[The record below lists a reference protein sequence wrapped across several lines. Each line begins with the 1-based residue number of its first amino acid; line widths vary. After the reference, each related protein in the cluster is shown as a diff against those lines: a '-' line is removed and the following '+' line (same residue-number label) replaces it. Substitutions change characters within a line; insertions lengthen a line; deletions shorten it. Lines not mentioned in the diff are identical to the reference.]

1 MGFNFNVFFGYEDVI
16 NSLDD
21 KVLIYCF
28 ASLVFGMVA
37 LLLLSFVLRKIGLN
51 AINRYFVTPLI
62 MSLGL
67 TVIVAIL
74 PTIVFYVVA
83 LDLPPVKI
91 VYSWIAIFTGMLLFV
106 VMNLQTIKN
115 LFREFGKVTEQEEF
129 RNRER

>member
-83 LDLPPVKI
+83 SDLPPVKI

-106 VMNLQTIKN
+106 MMNLQTIKN

>member
-16 NSLDD
+16 NSLED

-83 LDLPPVKI
+83 SDLPPVKI

>member
-83 LDLPPVKI
+83 SDLPPVKI

-115 LFREFGKVTEQEEF
+115 LFREFGKVTEQEGF

>member
-83 LDLPPVKI
+83 SDLPPVKI

-106 VMNLQTIKN
+106 MINLQTIKN

>member
-83 LDLPPVKI
+83 SDLPPVKI

-115 LFREFGKVTEQEEF
+115 LFKEFGKVTEQEEF

>member
-83 LDLPPVKI
+83 SDLPPVKI

>member
-37 LLLLSFVLRKIGLN
+37 LLLLSFVFRKIGLN

-83 LDLPPVKI
+83 SDLPPVKI